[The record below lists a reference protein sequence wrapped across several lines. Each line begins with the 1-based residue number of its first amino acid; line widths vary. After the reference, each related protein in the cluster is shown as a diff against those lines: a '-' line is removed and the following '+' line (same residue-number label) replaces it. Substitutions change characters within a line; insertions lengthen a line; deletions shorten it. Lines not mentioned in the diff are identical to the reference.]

1 MIKMVDLLKSFQKYI
16 SDNITFTDKRKIVE
30 ALVENIIVY
39 TDYDNG
45 QRDIPIVTI
54 AINYVFK
61 NEKNPLKRNYQP
73 SSKQN
78 IHGF

>member
-61 NEKNPLKRNYQP
+61 NEK
-73 SSKQN
+73 
-78 IHGF
+78 IH